1 LPAAVA
7 AVECVVSADRGG
19 RRRNPGAEQRS
30 MTSTPSITR
39 RGELQIGRFRCMA
52 SPCEVLIECDDRN
65 EARELIEIASREAYR
80 IEQKFSR
87 YRDDN
92 IVHRINSGGG
102 RIEVDEETARL
113 LDFAQQC
120 YDLSDG
126 WFDITSGI
134 LRRAWK
140 FTDNARIPTQRDLD
154 KLLPKVGWPKASWEN
169 PWFALP
175 AGMEIDF
182 GGIGKEYAV
191 DSALGLIR
199 NASER
204 SAMVNFGGDCHASG
218 PLAGGRPWMTG
229 IENPNRPGDAS
240 AVIQLKQ
247 GALATS
253 GDVFKFIE
261 QGGLRYGHILNP
273 KTGWPDTASP
283 RSVTVAAP
291 TCTEAGILSTLAM
304 LQGEEAETF
313 LDDQGAKY
321 WCYR

>member
-1 LPAAVA
+1 MRRIGALWPLAAISRPA
-7 AVECVVSADRGG
+7 EFETMTVS
-19 RRRNPGAEQRS
+19 
-30 MTSTPSITR
+30 PSITR
-39 RGELQIGRFRCMA
+39 RGNLWVGGFRCMA
-52 SPCEVLIECDDRN
+52 SPCEVLLECDDR
-65 EARELIEIASREAYR
+65 AQAHELIEIASREAFR

-92 IVHRINSGGG
+92 IVHRINRGGE
-102 RIEVDEETARL
+102 RLEVDEETARL
-113 LDFAQQC
+113 LDFARNC

-134 LRRAWK
+134 LRHAWK
-140 FTDNARIPTQRDLD
+140 FGDGARLPRQREIDR
-154 KLLPKVGWPKASWEN
+154 LLAHIGWHQVSWEK
-169 PWFALP
+169 PYLTLP

-199 NASER
+199 DAADC
-204 SAMVNFGGDCHASG
+204 SALVNFGGDCHASG
-218 PLAGGRPWMTG
+218 PQAGGRPWMTG

-240 AVIQLKQ
+240 AVIRLRQ

-253 GDVFKFIE
+253 GDVFKYIE
-261 QGGLRYGHILNP
+261 HRGRRYSHILNP
-273 KTGWPDTASP
+273 KTGWPSPDAP
-283 RSVTVAAP
+283 RSVTVAAA

-304 LQGEEAETF
+304 LQGGDAETF
-313 LDDQGAKY
+313 LDAQGVRY